1 MELNLTVVQSRFFVN
16 KYGDNIKLKNLGIT
30 TCCDSPRHEII
41 DRQLKIDCLVI
52 DNNNFVETCL

>member
-1 MELNLTVVQSRFFVN
+1 MNLTVVQSRFLSTN
-16 KYGDNIKLKNLGIT
+16 METILSLKNLGIT

-52 DNNNFVETCL
+52 DNNNIVETCL

>member
-1 MELNLTVVQSRFFVN
+1 MNLTVVQSRFLSTN
-16 KYGDNIKLKNLGIT
+16 METILSLKNLGIT